1 MLMKKILDG
10 VNSSA
15 DLKKLNIAELE
26 ILAEEIREILIG
38 TVSKNGGH
46 LSSNLGA
53 VELTL
58 AMHKVFDF
66 SSDKIV
72 WDVGHQSYTH
82 KIITGRK
89 EKFSSLRQKGG
100 ISGFPKT
107 EESETDAFNTGH
119 SSTSVSAA
127 LGFATAFAM
136 EKSNARAVAVIGDGA
151 LTGGMAYEALNH
163 AGSSRLPL
171 IVILNDNGM
180 SISENVGGL
189 SQYLRRMTSKSKYIN
204 AKVSANS
211 FLKGLPVVGEPFRR
225 FVHSSKRFVKKL
237 LLQKK
242 LFENMG
248 LEYLGPV
255 DGHDLEEL
263 ITIMNYAKSLGR
275 PVIVHAVTR
284 KGKGYAPS
292 ESDPAKFHGI
302 GKFDQKTGESAVSSK
317 ETYSG
322 VFGSEITKL
331 AKNNEKVV
339 CITAAMPDGTGLT
352 EFSKEFPDRFFDV
365 GIAEGHAV
373 TFSAALAKSG
383 LVPVFAVY
391 STFLQRGY
399 DQLIHDVAFQ
409 NLHTVF
415 AIDRAGATGNDG
427 ETHQGIY
434 DFSYLSHIPNM
445 KILAPSSGAELRAM
459 LKFAVSECD
468 GPVAIRYPRGGAGI
482 DQKLTGE
489 IKDGCG
495 VLERVGSD
503 VLIVA
508 LGSEV
513 GEAMTASEILAE
525 KGISVAVMN
534 ARFLKPFDEEL
545 LQELS
550 DGKRLIVTCEDNVGI
565 GGLADTVRR
574 ILGTE
579 ILGLSFS
586 DEPLKCASIEEQKK
600 DASLDGSGI
609 AERIMRVFSEGD
621 EIE

>member
-1 MLMKKILDG
+1 MKKVLDG

-15 DLKKLNIAELE
+15 DLKKLNISELE
-26 ILAEEIREILIG
+26 ILAEEIREILID
-38 TVSKNGGH
+38 TVSENGGH

-89 EKFSSLRQKGG
+89 EKILSLRQKGG

-107 EESETDAFNTGH
+107 EESEMDAFNTGH

-136 EKSNARAVAVIGDGA
+136 SKNDACAVAVIGDGA

-163 AGSSRLPL
+163 AGSSGLPL

-189 SQYLRRMTSKSKYIN
+189 SQYLRRMTSKPKYIN

-211 FLKGLPVVGEPFRR
+211 FLKGFPVVGEPFRR

-255 DGHDLEEL
+255 DGHNLKEL

-275 PVIVHAVTR
+275 PVIVHAVTQ

-292 ESDPAKFHGI
+292 ENDPAKFHGI
-302 GKFDQKTGESAVSSK
+302 GKFDPKTGASAVSSK
-317 ETYSG
+317 CTYSN
-322 VFGSEITKL
+322 VFGSEITNL
-331 AKNNEKVV
+331 AKNNEKIV

-365 GIAEGHAV
+365 GIAESHAV

-399 DQLIHDVAFQ
+399 DQLVHDVAFQ

-445 KILAPSSGAELRAM
+445 KILAPSSGEELRAM
-459 LKFAVSECD
+459 LKFAVCECD
-468 GPVAIRYPRGGAGI
+468 CPVAIRYPRGSDGI
-482 DQKLTGE
+482 ERELTGE

-495 VLERVGSD
+495 ILERMGSD

-513 GEAMTASEILAE
+513 CEAMVAAEILQE
-525 KGISVAVMN
+525 RGISAAVMN

-545 LQELS
+545 LKELS
-550 DGKRLIVTCEDNVGI
+550 DGKRLIVTCEDNVSI

-574 ILGTE
+574 ILGKE
-579 ILGLSFS
+579 ILGLGFS
-586 DEPLKCASIEEQKK
+586 DKPLKCATIGEQKK
-600 DASLDGSGI
+600 DAGIDGRGI
-609 AERIMRVFSEGD
+609 AEKIMMSLSEGD
-621 EIE
+621 KIE